1 MRTNLISTR
10 PWRLVAAA
18 VVMLAATGL
27 AACDLGTPSGTT
39 PPATAGSSP
48 SAATPATSGAPAE
61 GPCQAEALAVTG
73 GPWSA
78 AAGSR
83 GAEVLVQNQGT
94 SACSLPATAE
104 VAIVDSASQ
113 PLTETERAAGV
124 GPTLEPGASS
134 RFMLLFGNWCDE
146 AAALP
151 LHVVVQAAD
160 AGVQVQGLDLAQADL
175 PPCNG
180 PGDPPLLTAQPWTAG

>member
-1 MRTNLISTR
+1 MPTNLISTR
-10 PWRLVAAA
+10 PWRLVATA
-18 VVMLAATGL
+18 VVMLATTGL
-27 AACDLGTPSGTT
+27 AACDLGTPSASA
-39 PPATAGSSP
+39 PPATA
-48 SAATPATSGAPAE
+48 TPAAASGSPAASE
-61 GPCQAEALAVTG
+61 PRADGLCQADALAVTG

-83 GAEVLVQNQGT
+83 GAEILVQNQGT
-94 SACSLPATAE
+94 TACSLPATAE

-113 PLTETERAAGV
+113 PLTGTEPAAGA
-124 GPTLEPGASS
+124 GPTLEPGASA

-180 PGDPPLLTAQPWTAG
+180 PGDPPLLTAQPWTTG